1 MNEAAK
7 EPQPSLMGVAVRD
20 LGRLKRV
27 STIIARHGFGEL
39 LMRTGLGKRLYAG
52 EHVPDGDST
61 ITREPPAVRLTKLL
75 AALGPTY
82 IKLGQILSM
91 RKDLFSP
98 EAIAALEKLQDDA
111 PALPFSDIKA
121 QVEKGLGAPIEELY
135 AEFSTEPLAT
145 ASIAQTHLAKTHAGE
160 QVVVK
165 VQRPGIDQVMRSDL
179 DLLYLGAQ
187 MLEASIDE
195 MQLLGVS
202 RIVEEFERGLLRELN
217 FQKELGSLLAF
228 RQNLDPTRKVMVP
241 RPHPE
246 LSSKTVLTM
255 DFFRGK
261 PLRAL
266 TPNTPEAK
274 SAVEEVVH
282 AACKQVFIDGLFHGD
297 PHSGNILINDQGILC
312 MLDLGMVGTLT
323 PEQRDDVVSLIIA
336 TITGDSGSIARILL
350 RMGTPTERV
359 SIGDL
364 KREIERIRGQYL
376 VVGSLGDYD
385 SAGFAEEFAKA
396 AGKFRIKLAPEYA
409 ILIKAAATI
418 EGIVRHLYPKVDL
431 VGIAQPYAKQILAQR
446 YDPQRIARELLGEA
460 TGLGAA
466 LRTLPDQLD
475 QVLHDFDTG
484 NVQIRAVTPELDL
497 LPATLHQVGSRIV
510 LGMFAVSMT
519 LATAVVLPTDTAQ
532 TLRVVLAV
540 CCGLLATGAWTI
552 LFWWH
557 FVGRGKPVRLTP
569 LIRFFRR

>member
-1 MNEAAK
+1 MNDADR
-7 EPQPSLMGVAVRD
+7 PQPSLMGVAVRD

-27 STIIARHGFGEL
+27 SSIVARHGFGEL
-39 LMRTGLGKRLYAG
+39 LMRTSIGKRLYDG
-52 EHVPDGDST
+52 GQLPDGDSS
-61 ITREPPAVRLTKLL
+61 ITRDPPAVRLTKLL

-98 EAIAALEKLQDDA
+98 EAIAALEKLQDNA
-111 PALPFSDIKA
+111 PALPFEDIKA
-121 QVEKGLGAPIEELY
+121 QVEKGLGAPLEELY

-145 ASIAQTHLAKTHAGE
+145 ASIAQTHVARTHAGE

-228 RQNLDPTRKVMVP
+228 RQNLDPARKVTVP

-246 LSSKTVLTM
+246 LSCQTVLTM
-255 DFFRGK
+255 DFFRGR

-266 TPNTPEAK
+266 VPESPEAK
-274 SAVEEVVH
+274 VAVEEIVH
-282 AACKQVFIDGLFHGD
+282 TACKQVFIDGLFHGD

-312 MLDLGMVGTLT
+312 MIDLGMVGTLT
-323 PEQRDDVVSLIIA
+323 PQQRDDVVSLIISA
-336 TITGDSGSIARILL
+336 ITGDSSSTARILL
-350 RMGTPTERV
+350 RMGTPTQRV
-359 SIGDL
+359 SIGEL
-364 KREIERIRGQYL
+364 KAEIDRIRGQYL
-376 VVGSLGDYD
+376 TVGSIGDYD

-418 EGIVRHLYPKVDL
+418 EGIVRHLHPKVNL
-431 VGIAQPYAKQILAQR
+431 VGIAQPYARQIMAQR
-446 YDPQRIARELLGEA
+446 YDPQKLVRELLGEA
-460 TGLGAA
+460 TGFGAT
-466 LRTLPDQLD
+466 LRTLPDQLN
-475 QVLHDFDTG
+475 QMLHDFDTG
-484 NVQIRAVTPELDL
+484 NIQIRAVTPELDL

-519 LATAVVLPTDTAQ
+519 LATAVVLPDNTAQ
-532 TLRVVLAV
+532 TLRVLLAV
-540 CCGLLATGAWTI
+540 CTALLATGSWTI

-557 FVGRGKPVRLTP
+557 WVGRGKPVRLTP
-569 LIRFFRR
+569 LLRFFRR

>member
-1 MNEAAK
+1 MNDVESQ
-7 EPQPSLMGVAVRD
+7 QPSLMGVAVRD

-27 STIIARHGFGEL
+27 SAIVARHGFGEL
-39 LMRTGLGKRLYAG
+39 LMRTSIGKRLFAG
-52 EHVPDGDST
+52 GQLPDGDTS
-61 ITREPPAVRLTKLL
+61 ITHDPPAVRLTKLL
-75 AALGPTY
+75 ATLGPTY

-98 EAIAALEKLQDDA
+98 EAIEALEKLQDNA
-111 PALPFSDIKA
+111 PALPFADIKA
-121 QVEKGLGAPIEELY
+121 QVEAGLGAPLDELY

-145 ASIAQTHLAKTHAGE
+145 ASIAQTHVARTHSGE

-228 RQNLDPTRKVMVP
+228 RQNLDPARKVTVP

-246 LSSKTVLTM
+246 LSSQTVLTM
-255 DFFRGK
+255 DFFRGR
-261 PLRAL
+261 PLRTL
-266 TPNTPEAK
+266 VPESPEAK

-282 AACKQVFIDGLFHGD
+282 TACKQVFIDGLFHGD

-323 PEQRDDVVSLIIA
+323 PQQRDDVVSLIISA
-336 TITGDSGSIARILL
+336 ITGDSSSTARILL
-350 RMGTPTERV
+350 RMGTPTQRV
-359 SIGDL
+359 SLGEL
-364 KREIERIRGQYL
+364 KAEIDRIRGQFL
-376 VVGSLGDYD
+376 TVGSIGDYD

-431 VGIAQPYAKQILAQR
+431 VGIAQPYAKQIIAQR
-446 YDPQRIARELLGEA
+446 YDPQKLVRELLGEA
-460 TGLGAA
+460 TGFGAT
-466 LRTLPDQLD
+466 LRSLPDQLD
-475 QVLHDFDTG
+475 QMLHDFDSG
-484 NVQIRAVTPELDL
+484 NIQFRAVTPELDM

-519 LATAVVLPTDTAQ
+519 LATAVVLPDDTAQ
-532 TLRVVLAV
+532 TLRVLLAV
-540 CCGLLATGAWTI
+540 CTGLLATGAWTI

-557 FVGRGKPVRLTP
+557 WVGRGKPVRLTP
-569 LIRFFRR
+569 LLRFFRR

>member
-1 MNEAAK
+1 MNDAAT
-7 EPQPSLMGVAVRD
+7 QPSLMGVAVRD
-20 LGRLKRV
+20 LGRLRRV
-27 STIIARHGFGEL
+27 STIVARHGFGEL
-39 LMRTGLGKRLYAG
+39 VMRTSIGKRLFDGAQL
-52 EHVPDGDST
+52 PDGDEA
-61 ITREPPAVRLTKLL
+61 IKREPPAVRLTKLL

-91 RKDLFSP
+91 RKDLFSA
-98 EAIAALEKLQDDA
+98 EAIEALEKLQDNA
-111 PALPFSDIKA
+111 PALPFSDIES
-121 QVEKGLGAPIEELY
+121 QVELGLGAPIAELF
-135 AEFSTEPLAT
+135 AEFSREPLAT
-145 ASIAQTHLAKTHAGE
+145 ASIAQTHVARTHGGE

-187 MLEASIDE
+187 VLEASIDE

-217 FQKELGSLLAF
+217 FQKELASLLAF
-228 RQNLDPTRKVMVP
+228 RQNLDPARRVTVP

-246 LSSKTVLTM
+246 LSSQIVLTM
-255 DFFRGK
+255 DFFPGK

-266 TPNTPEAK
+266 VPNSPEAK
-274 SAVEEVVH
+274 AAVEEVVH
-282 AACKQVFIDGLFHGD
+282 SAAKQVFIDGLFHGD
-297 PHSGNILINDQGILC
+297 PHSGNILINDEGTLC

-323 PEQRDDVVSLIIA
+323 PQQRDDVVNLILSA
-336 TITGDSGSIARILL
+336 ITGDSSSTARILL
-350 RMGTPTERV
+350 RMGTPTQRV
-359 SIGDL
+359 SIGEL
-364 KREIERIRGQYL
+364 KAEIDRIRAQYL
-376 VVGSLGDYD
+376 TVGSLGDYD

-418 EGIVRHLYPKVDL
+418 EGIVRHLHPKVDL
-431 VGIAQPYAKQILAQR
+431 VGIAQPYAKQILAER
-446 YDPQRIARELLGEA
+446 LDPQRLLRELMGGA
-460 TGLGAA
+460 SGLGAT
-466 LRTLPDQLD
+466 LRTLPDQID

-484 NVQIRAVTPELDL
+484 NIQIRAVTPELDL

-519 LATAVVLPTDTAQ
+519 LATAVVLPHTVSETPR
-532 TLRVVLAV
+532 LVLAV
-540 CCGLLATGAWTI
+540 ACGLLATGAWTI

-557 FVGRGKPVRLTP
+557 WVGRGKPVRLTP
-569 LIRFFRR
+569 LLRFFRR